1 MGQSSSSC
9 TTHESSVHVP
19 HRLSTAPPLAF
30 NKERTLQEYP
40 PLIICKEASV
50 QTKESCLLHNKRHK
64 KIKGIHVLIVVVSLG
79 VVFLASMLM
88 SSTVQSLFIYLHWVN
103 VPFTNLTHLPPLG
116 LSHARNINI
125 STADGEVLRGYHMVP
140 PSFAGKAAT
149 LLLENSPQRETFF
162 DKAIQCADTVVL
174 YLHGNAANRGL
185 QRRVSLMQQL
195 STHLSAHV
203 ISVDYRGFGDS
214 TGWPS
219 ENGTLHD
226 MLALWE
232 YTVSKTNC
240 IPPHEPNIVIY
251 GHSLGAAIGLQL
263 ATSTTDSRLK
273 GLILDSAFTSLPQA
287 AVEVPGMKVLSMV
300 PFMKQI
306 M

>member
-9 TTHESSVHVP
+9 TTYESSVHVP

-40 PLIICKEASV
+40 PLIICKETSV
-50 QTKESCLLHNKRHK
+50 QTKESCLVTKRRK
-64 KIKGIHVLIVVVSLG
+64 KIKGIHAAIVAVSLG
-79 VVFLASMLM
+79 FAFLASMLM
-88 SSTVQSLFIYLHWVN
+88 SCTVQSLFIYLHWVN
-103 VPFTNLTHLPPLG
+103 IPYTDLTHLPPLG

-140 PSFAGKAAT
+140 PSAAGKAAT
-149 LLLENSPQRETFF
+149 LLLESSPQREAYF
-162 DKAIQCADTVVL
+162 DKAIQCADTIVL

-232 YTVSKTNC
+232 YTASKTNC
-240 IPPHEPNIVIY
+240 MPPHEPKIVIY

-263 ATSTTDSRLK
+263 ATSTSDSRLQ
-273 GLILDSAFTSLPQA
+273 GIILDSAFTSLPQA
-287 AVEVPGMKVLSMV
+287 AVEVPGMKLLTMI
-300 PFMKQI
+300 PFMKRI